1 MYHYSLDHIRELRQL
16 IDRYGLSAP
25 PEFFQADDAFLQSA
39 YNGIGPESW
48 CPVFRNLTSFL
59 LQFFEAD
66 ALIHDFEY
74 SGKAKSYSHF
84 TQANLRFAWNA
95 ANLAFSRI
103 GSLQKAVKVAALGLL
118 LALLC
123 QLFGYEGYTTVQTG
137 EEEK

>member
-1 MYHYSLDHIRELRQL
+1 MYHYSVDHIRELRQQIEL
-16 IDRYGLSAP
+16 YALSAP
-25 PEFFQADDAFLQSA
+25 PEFFLTDDASLQTA

-95 ANLAFSRI
+95 AKLAFSRI
-103 GSLQKAVKVAALGLL
+103 GPLQKAVKVAALGLL

-123 QLFGYEGYTTVQTG
+123 QLFGYKGYKCV
-137 EEEK
+137 K